1 MQQRTWGLGM
11 RTIKTGLAIFL
22 ALMVCDFLEFQNTTL
37 AAITTIVAVQ
47 PSLKSSMN
55 TIKNEIVATVF
66 GCILAIIVAYY
77 FRGANDL
84 CAAQCA

>member
-1 MQQRTWGLGM
+1 M

-55 TIKNEIVATVF
+55 TIKNVGEF
-66 GCILAIIVAYY
+66 K
-77 FRGANDL
+77 
-84 CAAQCA
+84 